1 MKNYTTQTA
10 ALKATTVDT
19 RLLDAKQ
26 IDTEKLFINGELF
39 DPSDKQ
45 IKFIKSTIGEAKTAN
60 GSIDVPTESDIITQ
74 TSVDG
79 EFFVGVKSEA
89 NYYYHIL
96 GIYLRK
102 NSTEGYFEI
111 NVDVNPK
118 NYYGYTFK
126 LWESGD
132 VMSELYGGIS
142 DDTQI
147 IVCYC

>member
-1 MKNYTTQTA
+1 MSDYTTQTA
-10 ALKATTVDT
+10 ALKATTIDT
-19 RLLDAKQ
+19 RILDTK
-26 IDTEKLFINGELF
+26 ILKVNGETF

-45 IKFIKSTIGEAKTAN
+45 IKFITSTIGEAKTAN
-60 GSIDVPTESDIITQ
+60 GIIDVPTESDIITQ

-89 NYYYHIL
+89 NFYYHIL

-102 NSTEGYFEI
+102 HSMQGYIEL
-111 NVDVNPK
+111 NVDVNPID
-118 NYYGYTFK
+118 YYGYTFK

-142 DDTQI
+142 DNTQI

>member
-10 ALKATTVDT
+10 ALKATTIDT
-19 RLLDAKQ
+19 RILDTK
-26 IDTEKLFINGELF
+26 ILKVNGETF

-45 IKFIKSTIGEAKTAN
+45 IKFITSTIGEAKTAN
-60 GSIDVPTESDIITQ
+60 GIIDVPTESDIITQ

-89 NYYYHIL
+89 NFYYHIL

-102 NSTEGYFEI
+102 HSMQGYIEL
-111 NVDVNPK
+111 NVDVNPID
-118 NYYGYTFK
+118 YYGYTFK
-126 LWESGD
+126 LWENGD

-147 IVCYC
+147 IVSYY

>member
-10 ALKATTVDT
+10 ALKATTIDT
-19 RLLDAKQ
+19 RILDTK
-26 IDTEKLFINGELF
+26 ILKINGETF

-89 NYYYHIL
+89 NFYYNIL

-102 NSTEGYFEI
+102 HSMEGYIEI
-111 NVDVNPK
+111 NVDVNPR

>member
-10 ALKATTVDT
+10 ALKATTIDT
-19 RLLDAKQ
+19 RILDTK
-26 IDTEKLFINGELF
+26 ILKVNGETF

-45 IKFIKSTIGEAKTAN
+45 IKFITSTIGEAKTAN
-60 GSIDVPTESDIITQ
+60 GIIDVPTESDIITQ

-89 NYYYHIL
+89 NFYYHIL

-102 NSTEGYFEI
+102 HSMQGYIEL
-111 NVDVNPK
+111 NVDVNPID
-118 NYYGYTFK
+118 YYGYTFK

-142 DDTQI
+142 DNTQI